1 MEQLLAHLVGDY
13 VLQSHWMATNKTKSV
28 FPAAIHAA
36 TYTAP
41 FLFLTQNILT
51 IFIICFTHFLI
62 DHFRLA
68 RYVSYTKNF
77 LAPNEITDAMDWEDY
92 KETGYHKDVPPWLSV
107 WLMIITDNT
116 MHLLINYLALKL

>member
-13 VLQSHWMATNKTKSV
+13 ILQSHWMATYKTKSV

-36 TYTAP
+36 TYTMP

-68 RYVSYTKNF
+68 RYVNFVKNY
-77 LAPNEITDAMDWEDY
+77 EIGAEWEDY
-92 KETGYHKDVPPWLSV
+92 QGTGYHKYVPPWLSV